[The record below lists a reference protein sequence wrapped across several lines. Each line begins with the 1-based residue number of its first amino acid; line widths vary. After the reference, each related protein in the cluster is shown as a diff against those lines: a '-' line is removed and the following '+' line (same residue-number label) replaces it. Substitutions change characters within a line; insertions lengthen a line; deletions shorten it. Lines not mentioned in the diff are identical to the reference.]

1 MDRLISQ
8 YGEKRVVIIGFI
20 FLLFR
25 SHCEIYHHQHSM
37 FACFCAHC
45 PYVEAIYLSRSGSLS
60 LILSLSLSLPHQSCT
75 MSAMMDF
82 VFAVCMSKVCL
93 YASTMLRNYSMA
105 VDDITKMA

>member
-1 MDRLISQ
+1 
-8 YGEKRVVIIGFI
+8 
-20 FLLFR
+20 
-25 SHCEIYHHQHSM
+25 
-37 FACFCAHC
+37 
-45 PYVEAIYLSRSGSLS
+45 
-60 LILSLSLSLPHQSCT
+60 